1 MSHRVIET
9 STATVR
15 MLDEDTILLKFKKNV
30 TLDLDHLHE
39 NREAIFKLIGNT
51 HVYILSI
58 PQSDTLMSK
67 EFRDAFSDN
76 TLRSFKKAEAVVINT
91 LAQQLLSNHVQLTR
105 QTNYPLKFFTEE
117 TSAKHW
123 LHELKKKEP
132 NCK

>member
-15 MLDEDTILLKFKKNV
+15 MLDEDTVLVKFKKNV
-30 TLDLDHLHE
+30 SLDLNHLHE

-51 HVYILSI
+51 HVYVLSI
-58 PQSDTLMSK
+58 PHSDTLMSK

-91 LAQQLLSNHVQLTR
+91 LAQQLLSNHVLLTR
-105 QTNYPLKFFTEE
+105 QTNYPLKFFAEE
-117 TSAKHW
+117 ILAKNW
-123 LHELKKKEP
+123 LQELKKKESDD
-132 NCK
+132 K